1 MTPTERTE
9 HPAGTAGKSVE
20 EIQADLQQTREQM
33 AETVD
38 ALTAKLDVKAR
49 AGDQLAE
56 TKERATQ
63 ALHDSAD
70 KAKLAL
76 AQGKDAATDDAGKP
90 TVEASAVAAAVVAV
104 ALVVAVLLWRR
115 RR

>member
-1 MTPTERTE
+1 MTPTEHSDE
-9 HPAGTAGKSVE
+9 TAPKSID

-70 KAKLAL
+70 KAKRVLE
-76 AQGKDAATDDAGKP
+76 QGKDAATDDAGNP

-104 ALVVAVLLWRR
+104 VVVVAAVLLWRR

>member
-1 MTPTERTE
+1 MTPTEQ
-9 HPAGTAGKSVE
+9 PDKAPSKSVE
-20 EIQADLQQTREQM
+20 EIEADLQQTREQM

-70 KAKLAL
+70 ATKRAL
-76 AQGKDAATDDAGKP
+76 AQGRDAATDDAGNP
-90 TVEASAVAAAVVAV
+90 TVEASAVAAAAVAV
-104 ALVVAVLLWRR
+104 
-115 RR
+115 

>member
-1 MTPTERTE
+1 MTPTEQTDE
-9 HPAGTAGKSVE
+9 NTSKSVD
-20 EIQADLQQTREQM
+20 EIETELQQTREQL

-70 KAKLAL
+70 ATKRVLV
-76 AQGKDAATDDAGKP
+76 QGRDAATDDAGKP
-90 TVEASAVAAAVVAV
+90 TVEASAVAAAVVAAV
-104 ALVVAVLLWRR
+104 AVVVVLLWRR

>member
-1 MTPTERTE
+1 MTPTEQPQET
-9 HPAGTAGKSVE
+9 TSKSVE
-20 EIQADLQQTREQM
+20 EIQADLQQTREQI

-49 AGDQLAE
+49 ANDQLAE

-76 AQGKDAATDDAGKP
+76 AQGRNAATDDAGNP
-90 TVEASAVAAAVVAV
+90 TVEASAVAAAAVAV
-104 ALVVAVLLWRR
+104 VVVVLVLLWRR

>member
-1 MTPTERTE
+1 MTRTE
-9 HPAGTAGKSVE
+9 HSDETASKSVD
-20 EIQADLQQTREQM
+20 EIQADLAQTREQL

-56 TKERATQ
+56 TKQRAAQ

-70 KAKLAL
+70 KAKLVL
-76 AQGKDAATDDAGKP
+76 AHGKDAATDDAGNP

-104 ALVVAVLLWRR
+104 VVVVAAVLLWRR

>member
-1 MTPTERTE
+1 MTPTDQPDE
-9 HPAGTAGKSVE
+9 TASKSVD
-20 EIQADLQQTREQM
+20 EIEADLAQTREQM

-70 KAKLAL
+70 KAKHAL
-76 AQGKDAATDDAGKP
+76 AQGRDAATDDAGKP
-90 TVEASAVAAAVVAV
+90 TVEASAVAAAAVVAV
-104 ALVVAVLLWRR
+104 VVVAVLLWRR

>member
-1 MTPTERTE
+1 MTPTDQPDET
-9 HPAGTAGKSVE
+9 TSKSVD

-49 AGDQLAE
+49 AGDQLAD

-63 ALHDSAD
+63 ALHDSAE
-70 KAKLAL
+70 KAKHTL
-76 AQGKDAATDDAGKP
+76 AQGRDAATDDAGNP
-90 TVEASAVAAAVVAV
+90 TVEASAVAAAVVAAV
-104 ALVVAVLLWRR
+104 VVVAVLLWRR